1 MFSSMMMYMF
11 LGVFR
16 VSCVSLMP
24 WLLIEG
30 LFEHFFFFSKIPSVK
45 WKWILRF
52 LNDLEL

>member
-1 MFSSMMMYMF
+1 MLSRMVV
-11 LGVFR
+11 LR

-30 LFEHFFFFSKIPSVK
+30 HFECIFFSKMPSVK

-52 LNDLEL
+52 LNDLKL

>member
-1 MFSSMMMYMF
+1 MFSSMMVCMF

-16 VSCVSLMP
+16 VSCVILMP

-30 LFEHFFFFSKIPSVK
+30 HFEHIFVFKIASVK